1 MQKSI
6 YENGHAPINPGALA
20 AVREGLPGDE
30 VLEVVVDTF
39 DALAD
44 PTRAKMLYAL
54 GIGELCVRDLAL
66 LTGVSE
72 SAVSH
77 QLRLLRD
84 RRLVKTRRDGT
95 TIFYSL
101 MSGHLT
107 ALFRAAEFHADHVR
121 YSSQAMLFPIPS
133 PETAGENEAPDPPSQ
148 PEPVAEIAAATT
160 QSAANNGPRPL
171 RPEEEDPIE
180 VMGGHQ
186 MSPRAMRR
194 FLELH
199 WGGKR

>member
-1 MQKSI
+1 MQKAAF
-6 YENGHAPINPGALA
+6 ENGHSPIDPAALA
-20 AVREGLPGDE
+20 AVREGLPGDD

-44 PTRAKMLYAL
+44 STRAKMLYAL
-54 GIGELCVRDLAL
+54 GISELCVRDLAI

-95 TIFYSL
+95 TVYYSL
-101 MSGHLT
+101 LSGHLT
-107 ALFRAAEFHADHVR
+107 ALFRAAEFHADHAR
-121 YSSQAMLFPIPS
+121 YASQTMVIPL
-133 PETAGENEAPDPPSQ
+133 PAADAPPNETPQTPAPSGPAPDPK
-148 PEPVAEIAAATT
+148 
-160 QSAANNGPRPL
+160 PRPL

-180 VMGGHQ
+180 LMGGRQ